1 METLAL
7 LGGGFAAAL
16 TPANLLFCSIGVVT
30 GTAIGVLPG
39 IGPVT
44 TMALL
49 LPITFGLDPTSA
61 IIMLAGIYYG
71 SQYGGSTTS
80 ILVNIPGEIGSIVTL
95 LDGYQMARK
104 GRAGAALAM
113 AAIGSFIGGTLG
125 VCGLIFLAPTLARLA
140 IAFGPPEFFALIL
153 VGLVMVSYLGGAS
166 PIKSLIMATAGLFV
180 STIGMDNISRF
191 SRFTMGSMTL
201 LDGVGL
207 VPVSIGMFG
216 IAEVL
221 VNLEKFGEQEGATAP
236 ITSLWPTARDW
247 VQCRW
252 TILRSTVLGFFM
264 GILPGAGVILT
275 TFFAYVLEKRLS
287 RHPEKFGTGVIEGV
301 AAPETANNAATAGV
315 MVPLL
320 ALGVPPNLAMAML
333 LGAFII
339 HGIQPGPFF
348 FTEHAPMFWAIVASM
363 FIGNVMLVI
372 LNLPLVGLWVR
383 LLRMPYTILFPLI
396 ILFCFIGTYT
406 QNNNFIDLFIMLAF
420 GAFGYVAE
428 KLQYPAAPFL
438 LAMVLGPLMETN
450 LRQTLVISQ
459 GDLGIFIHHPIAAVF
474 IALAIVLPLASLV
487 FAQRRP
493 SMVGDAA

>member
-1 METLAL
+1 VDTLGL
-7 LGGGFAAAL
+7 LGAGFATVL
-16 TPANLLFCSIGVVT
+16 TPANLLFCLVGVVT
-30 GTAIGVLPG
+30 GTVIGVLPG

-49 LPITFGLDPTSA
+49 LPVTYGLDPTSA
-61 IIMLAGIYYG
+61 VIMLAGIYYG

-80 ILVNIPGEIGSIVTL
+80 ILLNIPGEIGSIVTL
-95 LDGYQMARK
+95 LDGYQMARQ

-113 AAIGSFIGGTLG
+113 AAIGSFIGGVLG
-125 VCGLIFLAPTLARLA
+125 VCGLIFLAPTLARMA
-140 IAFGPPEFFALIL
+140 IAFGPPEFFALVV

-166 PIKSLIMATAGLFV
+166 PVKSLLMAAAGLFV

-191 SRFTMGSMTL
+191 HRFTGGSTTL

-207 VPVSIGMFG
+207 IPVSIGMFG

-221 VNLEKFGEQEGATAP
+221 ANLDRLRSAGGGP
-236 ITSLWPTARDW
+236 VVLSRLWPTRTDW

-252 TILRSTVLGFFM
+252 TIPRSSALGFVM

-333 LGAFII
+333 LGAFVI

-348 FTEHAPMFWAIVASM
+348 FTQHGPMFWAIVASM
-363 FIGNVMLVI
+363 FLGNVILLI

-383 LLRMPYTILFPLI
+383 LLRVPYTILFPLI
-396 ILFCFIGTYT
+396 VLFCVIGTYT
-406 QNNNFIDLFIMLAF
+406 QNNNVVELYIMVIF
-420 GAFGYVAE
+420 GVFGYVAD
-428 KLQYPAAPFL
+428 KFGYPAAPFL

-450 LRQTLVISQ
+450 LRQTLVIAQ
-459 GDLGIFIHHPIAAVF
+459 GDLGIFLQHRVAAAFLV
-474 IALAIVLPLASLV
+474 LAVLLPFGSLV
-487 FAQRRP
+487 FGRRRALT
-493 SMVGDAA
+493 AA